1 MTRRQ
6 QKDESRRMMPE
17 EKENSQCQHDEAANR
32 FSDFPDDHRWED
44 YTTEASLS
52 RRAMLQTAVG
62 KDRANWR
69 SELRQWV
76 EIQNARKNTD
86 LRQTPMQTADAKV
99 ACMSMAVHGI
109 HRAAN

>member
-86 LRQTPMQTADAKV
+86 FGANNDANSRCQSSLHEYGC
-99 ACMSMAVHGI
+99 AWDA
-109 HRAAN
+109 